1 MDVIE
6 RKEILRA
13 GEGDIPLYQ
22 KNTKVCFHFRAF
34 SLPPDGS
41 TSDEIID
48 DTRNLGTG
56 PFELLIGREFKLSV
70 WEDVVK
76 TMRVG
81 EIVKFQCPYKAVVM
95 EYVLVS
101 KALRELAK
109 KRAGNDDDHHN
120 HQHRCGFHHAV
131 GGTGH
136 CDLDSV
142 IQNGSPIVFEF
153 ELVSVRQPGEY
164 LKDSWAMSTTEKSD
178 AAAVLRGEGNA
189 LYELGKFEEAAKK
202 YFLALS
208 YLEELSIKEKAHSD
222 EWNRI
227 EEKKVPLLLNY
238 AQCKLIMMEYAEAI
252 RHTTTVLEFDS
263 NNVKAL
269 FRRGKAHAG
278 CWNVEQAKLD
288 FAKACTLDPSL
299 SKVIDK
305 ELTALMQRVNEKNTE
320 ERNMFK
326 GKLF

>member
-1 MDVIE
+1 
-6 RKEILRA
+6 
-13 GEGDIPLYQ
+13 
-22 KNTKVCFHFRAF
+22 
-34 SLPPDGS
+34 
-41 TSDEIID
+41 
-48 DTRNLGTG
+48 
-56 PFELLIGREFKLSV
+56 
-70 WEDVVK
+70 
-76 TMRVG
+76 
-81 EIVKFQCPYKAVVM
+81 M
-95 EYVLVS
+95 EYVAVS

-109 KRAGNDDDHHN
+109 KHTGMDRDHH
-120 HQHRCGFHHAV
+120 HQQHRCGFHHAV
-131 GGTGH
+131 GGSGH

-164 LKDSWAMSTTEKSD
+164 MKDSWAMTVVEKTEAV
-178 AAAVLRGEGNA
+178 AALRGEGNA
-189 LYELGKFEEAAKK
+189 LYELGKCEEAAQK

-238 AQCKLIMMEYAEAI
+238 AQCKLLMKDYAEVI
-252 RHTTTVLEFDS
+252 RHTTTVLEFDG

-278 CWNVEQAKLD
+278 CWNIEEAKLD
-288 FAKACTLDPSL
+288 FSKSSMLDPSL
-299 SKVIDK
+299 SKAVDK
-305 ELTALMQRVNEKNTE
+305 ELATLMQRVHEKDAE
-320 ERNMFK
+320 ERNTYK